1 MPTSEPSP
9 SAGTVSIMITLRI
22 RGFYAAA
29 VTSLFRQYPH
39 VCEVVQPDDEIQAR
53 LSQAWRMDSPDITIN
68 DQPEARGNRDTLRVA
83 GPTDAVEQ
91 VLQLLQERCFDVFI
105 RRGESSQLGATYMGL
120 VGAVSRVRRRAVVY
134 MGEQRAGIL
143 PLRYDDRELRVGSYI
158 PVRIEALT
166 TDGDDRPQLST
177 VVTVPGQYA
186 VLTSS
191 PSVKLSKQI
200 SDDAIRE
207 RLQQL
212 GEAQPTGEWGI
223 LWRTAAQHADEQV
236 LVQEIA
242 HLTQAARD
250 LQARIAA
257 TTTVGYIHGGDMV
270 AQVLLPGYSKA
281 VCDILRAEIMPTL
294 PGHHKYQAQRDIY
307 GAIVDALEKELPP
320 EVLRTRT
327 ASLNVLSSLDAMQL
341 PIHNQLRFLVRDL
354 DGRVA
359 QAGEGERLAYDLD
372 AGWVDVRETLGRPES
387 YPPDLQLEQQ
397 PGDYSVTRFQED
409 SWSYITRFYGRD
421 GTWKG
426 DYASITM
433 PMAIFSDQLHLV
445 NLHVTGKYSPS
456 QPPVLTGLEAL
467 QDLHRQRVVGA
478 ALVHKVQAEGEA
490 LLQHWHAAA
499 ALQEGLPH

>member
-9 SAGTVSIMITLRI
+9 LVGTVSIMITLRI
-22 RGFYAAA
+22 RGLYAAA
-29 VTSLFRQYPH
+29 LTSLFRQYPH
-39 VCEVVQPDDEIQAR
+39 LCEVVQPDDEIQAR
-53 LSQAWRMDSPDITIN
+53 LRQAWRMESPDVTID
-68 DQPEARGNRDTLRVA
+68 DQPDARGSRDTVRVA
-83 GPTDAVEQ
+83 GPADAVEQ
-91 VLQLLQERCFDVFI
+91 ALQLLQEHCFDLLI
-105 RRGESSQLGATYMGL
+105 RRESSQIGATYMGL
-120 VGAVSRVRRRAVVY
+120 VGVVSHVRRRAVVY
-134 MGEQRAGIL
+134 IGEQRAGL
-143 PLRYDDRELRVGSYI
+143 LSLRYDDRELSVGSYI
-158 PVRIEALT
+158 PVRIEALS

-200 SDDAIRE
+200 SDTTTRE

-212 GEAQPTGEWGI
+212 GEAQPTGGWGI

-250 LQARIAA
+250 LQARIAG
-257 TTTVGYIHGGDMV
+257 TTTVGYIHGGEMV
-270 AQVLLPGYSKA
+270 AQALLPGHSKA
-281 VCDILRAEIMPTL
+281 VCDTLRAEIMPTL

-359 QAGEGERLAYDLD
+359 EAGEGQRLAYDLD
-372 AGWVDVRETLGRPES
+372 AGWVDVRETLSRQDS
-387 YPPDLQLEQQ
+387 YPPDLPLDQQ
-397 PGDYSVTRFQED
+397 PGDYAITRFQEG

-426 DYASITM
+426 DYASLTTPI
-433 PMAIFSDQLHLV
+433 AIFSDQLHLV
-445 NLHVTGKYSPS
+445 NLHVKGKYSPL
-456 QPPVLTGLEAL
+456 QPPTLTGFEAL
-467 QDLHRQRVVGA
+467 QDLQRQRVVSA
-478 ALVHKVQAEGEA
+478 ALVQKVQAEGEA
-490 LLQHWHAAA
+490 LLQQWRTAA
-499 ALQEGLPH
+499 ALQDGAPH

>member
-1 MPTSEPSP
+1 
-9 SAGTVSIMITLRI
+9 MITLRI
-22 RGFYAAA
+22 RGLYAAA
-29 VTSLFRQYPH
+29 LTSLFRQYPH

-53 LSQAWRMDSPDITIN
+53 VRQTWRMDSPDVTLD
-68 DQPEARGNRDTLRVA
+68 DQPDARGSRDTLRVA
-83 GPTDAVEQ
+83 GPADAVEQ
-91 VLQLLQERCFDVFI
+91 VLELLQEHCFDSLI
-105 RRGESSQLGATYMGL
+105 RRESSQIGATYMGL
-120 VGAVSRVRRRAVVY
+120 VGVVSHARRRAVVY

-143 PLRYDDRELRVGSYI
+143 SLRYDDRDLHVGSYL

-200 SDDAIRE
+200 SDAETRE

-212 GEAQPTGEWGI
+212 GEAQPTGGWGI
-223 LWRTAAQHADEQV
+223 LWRTAAQHADEPA

-242 HLTQAARD
+242 HLSQVAHD
-250 LQARIAA
+250 LQARITA
-257 TTTVGYIHGGDMV
+257 TTTVGYMYGGEMV
-270 AQVLLPGYSKA
+270 AHILLPGQSKA
-281 VCDILRAEIMPTL
+281 VCDTLRAEILPTL
-294 PGHHKYQAQRDIY
+294 PGHHKYKAQGDVY

-320 EVLRTRT
+320 AVLRTRT

-359 QAGEGERLAYDLD
+359 EAGAGQRLAYDLD

-387 YPPDLQLEQQ
+387 YPPDLQLEPQ
-397 PGDYSVTRFQED
+397 PGDYSVTRFQEG
-409 SWSYITRFYGRD
+409 SWSYITHFYGRD

-426 DYASITM
+426 DYASVTM
-433 PMAIFSDQLHLV
+433 PIAIFSDQLHLV

-456 QPPVLTGLEAL
+456 QPPALTGLEAL
-467 QDLHRQRVVGA
+467 HNLQQQRVVSA
-478 ALVHKVQAEGEA
+478 RLVSQVQAEGAA
-490 LLQHWHAAA
+490 LLQQWHAEAA
-499 ALQEGLPH
+499 PQAGPPD

>member
-1 MPTSEPSP
+1 
-9 SAGTVSIMITLRI
+9 MITLRI

-29 VTSLFRQYPH
+29 LTSLFRH
-39 VCEVVQPDDEIQAR
+39 HSDVCEIVQPDDEVQAR
-53 LSQAWRMDSPDITIN
+53 LPEEGRMDAPDVTID
-68 DQPEARGNRDTLRVA
+68 DQPEARGNRDRLRVA
-83 GPTDAVEQ
+83 GSADAVEQ
-91 VLQLLQERCFDVFI
+91 VLQLLQQHCFDVFV

-143 PLRYDDRELRVGSYI
+143 PLRYGDRELRVGSYI

-166 TDGDDRPQLST
+166 TEGDARPQLST
-177 VVTVPGQYA
+177 VITVAGQYA
-186 VLTSS
+186 VLTSAKG
-191 PSVKLSKQI
+191 VKLSKQI
-200 SDDAIRE
+200 SDATTRE
-207 RLQQL
+207 RLQEL
-212 GEAQPTGEWGI
+212 GEAQPTGGWGI
-223 LWRTAAQHADEQV
+223 LWRTAAQHAEEPL
-236 LVQEIA
+236 LVQEIT
-242 HLTQAARD
+242 HLAQAASD

-257 TTTVGYIHGGDMV
+257 ATTVGYLHGGEMV
-270 AQVLLPGYSKA
+270 AQVFMPGYAKA
-281 VCDILRAEIMPTL
+281 VCDTFRAEILPTL
-294 PGHHKYQAQRDIY
+294 PGHHKYKAQGDVY

-327 ASLNVLSSLDAMQL
+327 ASLNVLSSIDAMQL

-359 QAGEGERLAYDLD
+359 DAGAGQRLAYDLD

-397 PGDYSVTRFQED
+397 PGDYSVTRFQEG

-433 PMAIFSDQLHLV
+433 PIAIFSNQLHLV

-456 QPPVLTGLEAL
+456 QPSVLTGLEAL
-467 QDLHRQRVVGA
+467 QDLQRQRVISA

-490 LLQHWHAAA
+490 LLEHWRTVAAPK
-499 ALQEGLPH
+499 ERLPH

>member
-1 MPTSEPSP
+1 MS
-9 SAGTVSIMITLRI
+9 TLRI
-22 RGFYAAA
+22 RGLYAAA
-29 VTSLFRQYPH
+29 LTSLCRQYPH
-39 VCEVVQPDDEIQAR
+39 VCEIVQPDDEIQAR
-53 LSQAWRMDSPDITIN
+53 LHQAWRLDSPEVTVD
-68 DQPEARGNRDTLRVA
+68 DEPDARGSRDTIRVA
-83 GPTDAVEQ
+83 GPADAVEQ
-91 VLQLLQERCFDVFI
+91 VLQLLQEHCIDALI
-105 RRGESSQLGATYMGL
+105 RRESSQIGATYMGL
-120 VGAVSRVRRRAVVY
+120 VGVVSRVRRRAVVY

-143 PLRYDDRELRVGSYI
+143 SLRYDDRDLRVGSYL

-177 VVTVPGQYA
+177 VATVPGQDA
-186 VLTSS
+186 VL
-191 PSVKLSKQI
+191 PSAPSCKLSKQI
-200 SDDAIRE
+200 SDTETRE
-207 RLQQL
+207 RLQRL

-236 LVQEIA
+236 LVQEIT
-242 HLTQAARD
+242 HLTQTARD

-257 TTTVGYIHGGDMV
+257 TTTVGYIYGGDMG
-270 AQVLLPGYSKA
+270 AQVLLPGHSKA
-281 VCDILRAEIMPTL
+281 DGDTLRAEIMPTL
-294 PGHHKYQAQRDIY
+294 PGHHKYQAQRDVY

-359 QAGEGERLAYDLD
+359 EAGEGQRVAYDLD

-397 PGDYSVTRFQED
+397 PGDYSVTRFQEG

-421 GTWKG
+421 GAWKG

-433 PMAIFSDQLHLV
+433 PIAIFSDQLHLV

-456 QPPVLTGLEAL
+456 QPPMLTGLEAL
-467 QDLHRQRVVGA
+467 QDLQRQQVVSA
-478 ALVHKVQAEGEA
+478 ALVHKVQAEGDA
-490 LLQHWHAAA
+490 LLQHWGAAA
-499 ALQEGLPH
+499 AP